1 MTSGV
6 AHEIGA
12 IHDLFRSQQDKELW
26 EVDEISDIEKEN
38 TRDTKFLTD
47 AEIFSLLRDE
57 EPDVSSF
64 PVLALARGDTETPG
78 TASAVKPAAP
88 TASSEDDTPVAPE
101 TQSIQLEPV
110 TEIPKPTGSVD
121 ASQTTP
127 ESEKGGEGD
136 EQEAEDPNAWKKKI
150 DLSHI
155 CPSSV

>member
-78 TASAVKPAAP
+78 TASAVKPAVP

-101 TQSIQLEPV
+101 T
-110 TEIPKPTGSVD
+110 
-121 ASQTTP
+121 
-127 ESEKGGEGD
+127 
-136 EQEAEDPNAWKKKI
+136 
-150 DLSHI
+150 
-155 CPSSV
+155 